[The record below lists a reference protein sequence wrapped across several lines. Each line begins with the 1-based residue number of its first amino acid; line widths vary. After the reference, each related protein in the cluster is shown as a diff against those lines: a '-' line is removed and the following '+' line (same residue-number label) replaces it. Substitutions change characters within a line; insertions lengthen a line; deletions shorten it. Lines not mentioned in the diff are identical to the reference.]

1 MKFDIY
7 VGLNNMKITTLLFL
21 SSVVLL
27 STFTSVSASLQS
39 DEAVLFQASDQWLNL
54 EIENSLLNNTPIFIY
69 FYSDF
74 CYFCK
79 NQSLIV
85 DELEKEYAGNI
96 TIIRVNSGENRQEAK
111 EFGVTTV
118 PTMFLTVKLNEST
131 YQYQQFNGLT
141 NNSIL
146 SESFDTAISMQ
157 VEVQT
162 EAVPQPD
169 DNEGAPDAPL
179 PVSLTLLTLAGATV
193 YLLKR

>member
-1 MKFDIY
+1 
-7 VGLNNMKITTLLFL
+7 MKITTLLFL
-21 SSVVLL
+21 SSVVVL
-27 STFTSVSASLQS
+27 STFPCVSASLQP
-39 DEAVLFQASDQWLNL
+39 DETVSPHASEQWLSL
-54 EIENSLLNNTPIFIY
+54 EVQNSLSNNTPVFIY

-85 DELEKEYAGNI
+85 DELEKEYAGDV
-96 TIIRVNSGENRQEAK
+96 TVIRVNTDENPQEAK
-111 EFGVTTV
+111 EFGVKGV
-118 PTMFLTVKLNEST
+118 PAMFLTVKLNEST
-131 YQYQQFNGLT
+131 YEFQQFKGLT

-162 EAVPQPD
+162 EAVPQPI
-169 DNEGAPDAPL
+169 DNENAPDVPL
-179 PVSLTLLTLAGATV
+179 PVSLTLLTFAGAV

>member
-1 MKFDIY
+1 
-7 VGLNNMKITTLLFL
+7 MKIITLLFL
-21 SSVVLL
+21 SSLALL

-54 EIENSLLNNTPIFIY
+54 EIQNSLLNNTPIFIY
-69 FYSDF
+69 FFSDL

-96 TIIRVNSGENRQEAK
+96 TVIRVNTDENRQEAK
-111 EFGVTTV
+111 EFGVAGV
-118 PTMFLTVKLNEST
+118 PAMFLAVKLNEST
-131 YQYQQFNGLT
+131 YEYQQFTGLT

-146 SESFDTAISMQ
+146 NESFDTAISMQ

-169 DNEGAPDAPL
+169 DNGGAPDAPL
-179 PVSLTLLTLAGATV
+179 PVLLNLLTLAGAV
-193 YLLKR
+193 YLLRR

>member
-1 MKFDIY
+1 
-7 VGLNNMKITTLLFL
+7 MKITTLIFL

-39 DEAVLFQASDQWLNL
+39 DKAVFFQASDQWLSL
-54 EIENSLLNNTPIFIY
+54 EIQNSLLNNTPVFIY

-96 TIIRVNSGENRQEAK
+96 TIIRINSGENRQEAQ
-111 EFGVTTV
+111 EFGVTGIPV
-118 PTMFLTVKLNEST
+118 MFLTVKLNEST

-162 EAVPQPD
+162 EAIPQPD
-169 DNEGAPDAPL
+169 DNEDAPDAPL
-179 PVSLTLLTLAGATV
+179 PVLLTLLTFAGATV
-193 YLLKR
+193 YLLRQ

>member
-1 MKFDIY
+1 
-7 VGLNNMKITTLLFL
+7 MKITTLLFL

-39 DEAVLFQASDQWLNL
+39 DEAVLFQASDQWLSL
-54 EIENSLLNNTPIFIY
+54 EIQNSLLNNTPVFIY

-96 TIIRVNSGENRQEAK
+96 NVIRVNAGENPQEVQ
-111 EFGVTTV
+111 EFNVTGV
-118 PTMFLTVKLNEST
+118 PAIFLIVKLNEST
-131 YQYQQFNGLT
+131 YEYQEFNGLK

-146 SESFDTAISMQ
+146 REGIDTAISMQ
-157 VEVQT
+157 AEAQT

-169 DNEGAPDAPL
+169 DNEDAPDAPL
-179 PVSLTLLTLAGATV
+179 PVLLTLLTFAGATV